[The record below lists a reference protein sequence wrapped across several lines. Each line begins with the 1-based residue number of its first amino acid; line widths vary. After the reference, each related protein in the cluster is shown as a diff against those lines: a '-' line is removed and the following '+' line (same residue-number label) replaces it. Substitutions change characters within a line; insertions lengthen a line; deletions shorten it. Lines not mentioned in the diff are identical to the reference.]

1 MEEYE
6 RNVNM
11 DYDQGY
17 DNNNNNMM
25 NEPYYQREYM
35 GEE

>member
-17 DNNNNNMM
+17 DNNNNMM